1 LHFHTIINQNLNGFS
16 KQGGFMSGVKNV
28 GAKPVS
34 QTQNQDP
41 LPPPVQPEPQP
52 KTTATSNN
60 TMSQS
65 GKAAKTTE
73 SGVSGEAMRQ
83 KVLKEAEDLAKPLVD
98 AMKEQ
103 NSDSSDFWAN
113 AGKEPEPTL
122 ERESIRDKKKADVG
136 KPASDSTPQPDV
148 QKAGSD
154 SKKVDAAPMS
164 PAGVAYK
171 PEARVPDNTPIFT
184 DGKVDREKVLQ
195 NLTQHDQSAKTTEDK
210 DRCGGTAVISSAIN
224 NGGDQGLLKL
234 TGAMKK
240 NLPAESL
247 KDLNEIEE
255 KIKNKTATHGD
266 LGKLSEM
273 IHKGYAVDDKNTGRK
288 GILDGDMH
296 SLYTAAGLKP
306 PATAGLPEK
315 IFQKGQ
321 SWPVNLDTDKDGSP
335 NHWVVA
341 GKDEK
346 GRAYIY
352 DPEST
357 PGKPQIHYQG
367 SPEYDSYIKQM
378 RDTSSGFAPITKQ
391 QADAAREKYDRENV
405 M

>member
-1 LHFHTIINQNLNGFS
+1 
-16 KQGGFMSGVKNV
+16 MSGVKKV
-28 GAKPVS
+28 GSQPVTPP
-34 QTQNQDP
+34 QTQDP
-41 LPPPVQPEPQP
+41 APAGVKNKETSSTSQSTTQP
-52 KTTATSNN
+52 
-60 TMSQS
+60 MSQS
-65 GKAAKTTE
+65 GKNAKTSE
-73 SGVSGEAMRQ
+73 SAMSGAAMREKMLQ
-83 KVLKEAEDLAKPLVD
+83 EARDLAKPLVD
-98 AMKEQ
+98 AMKENPS
-103 NSDSSDFWAN
+103 NSAEVWAN
-113 AGKEPEPTL
+113 AGKEKAVGDPH
-122 ERESIRDKKKADVG
+122 REKTVG
-136 KPASDSTPQPDV
+136 DPHKEKTVGDPHQPANSGASSEV
-148 QKAGSD
+148 QKAQT
-154 SKKVDAAPMS
+154 KTAEAATGPMS
-164 PAGVAYK
+164 PAGVVYK

-195 NLTQHDQSAKTTEDK
+195 NLSQHDQNAKTTEDK
-210 DRCGGTAVISSAIN
+210 DRCGGTAVIASAIN
-224 NGGDQGLLKL
+224 NGGDAGLLKL

-240 NLPAESL
+240 NLPSESL

-255 KIKNKTATHGD
+255 RIKNKTATHGD

-273 IHKGYAVDDKNTGRK
+273 IHKGYSVEDKNGSK

-306 PATAGLPEK
+306 PAGPGLPEK
-315 IFQKGQ
+315 IFQNGQ

-346 GRAYIY
+346 GRAFVY

-367 SPEYDSYIKQM
+367 SSEYDSYIKQM
-378 RDTSSGFAPITKQ
+378 KDTNSGFAPITKQ
-391 QADAAREKYDRENV
+391 QADAARAKYDSENL